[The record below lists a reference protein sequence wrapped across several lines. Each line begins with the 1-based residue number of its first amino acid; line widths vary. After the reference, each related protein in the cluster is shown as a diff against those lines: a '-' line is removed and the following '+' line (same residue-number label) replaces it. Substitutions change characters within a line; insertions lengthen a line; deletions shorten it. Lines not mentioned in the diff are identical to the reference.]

1 MDLIKIAATI
11 AVGAIIGYFT
21 NYIAIKMLFRPR
33 KPIYV
38 FNKQL
43 PFTPGMIPKNQ
54 ERIAKAVGTAVGE
67 NLLQKEDLLQKLKGE
82 ETKSVF
88 VSEISTGLFGKT
100 ESIQDMLLRWNP
112 DLDME
117 EKKEKISCYIAEQI
131 LGAIGEMDLDDI
143 FMKIGTDALA
153 DIRKNP
159 MLAMLLNDTMLA
171 NICGKLSVSAKGYLA
186 ENGMELVVPMI
197 QPKVQKLS
205 ETSVKGLL
213 EEWDI
218 SEEKIEDIVGKIYD
232 QIVEQKA
239 RELLG
244 KIQISKIVEEKI
256 QAMEIM
262 ELEELVMS
270 VMKQELQ
277 AVINLGA
284 LIGAVI
290 GAINLFI

>member
-43 PFTPGMIPKNQ
+43 PFTPGMIPNNQ
-54 ERIAKAVGTAVGE
+54 ERSAKAVGTAVGE

-159 MLAMLLNDTMLA
+159 MLAMFLNDTMLA

>member
-1 MDLIKIAATI
+1 M
-11 AVGAIIGYFT
+11 
-21 NYIAIKMLFRPR
+21 
-33 KPIYV
+33 
-38 FNKQL
+38 
-43 PFTPGMIPKNQ
+43 
-54 ERIAKAVGTAVGE
+54 
-67 NLLQKEDLLQKLKGE
+67 QKEDLLQKLKGE

-159 MLAMLLNDTMLA
+159 MLAMFLNDTMLA

-284 LIGAVI
+284 LLGAVM

>member
-159 MLAMLLNDTMLA
+159 MLAMFLNDTMLA

>member
-159 MLAMLLNDTMLA
+159 MLAMFLNDTMLA

-270 VMKQELQ
+270 VMK
-277 AVINLGA
+277 LGA